1 MITQVSVLHSFC
13 QHAPFLSAALSA
25 TLPAYSGVAAHIPR
39 VTSSK
44 AGAAAGAGA
53 ASCISTRSISSG
65 KQNDADEKLGRPTT
79 PWVRQVISGVDLM
92 RHPKYNKGTEDN
104 IGRTTL
110 TP

>member
-13 QHAPFLSAALSA
+13 QHAPLLSAALSA
-25 TLPAYSGVAAHIPR
+25 ALPAHSGLAAHTPR

-44 AGAAAGAGA
+44 AAAAGATGA
-53 ASCISTRSISSG
+53 SSCISTRSISSG

-92 RHPKYNKGTEDN
+92 RHPKYNKGTE
-104 IGRTTL
+104 RKAQ
-110 TP
+110 P